1 MKLYP
6 DIKKL
11 KLDNKASDTVDSVA
25 SVDSGE
31 TPPPKKKNRKGFL
44 GKLIPVLLVPVI
56 LLGLGSSFYTVDET
70 EYAVVTTFGKASAAN
85 EKGLHFKIPF
95 VQQIVKV
102 PSTVQGIQIG
112 YNENEEG
119 EYDIIEHESIMIT
132 SDFNFVDTDFYVT
145 YQVSDPIKYLYASNE
160 PDVIVKDI
168 SLSSI
173 RSVVSAYSVDAVIT
187 TGKSEI
193 QANVKSMIR
202 ESLEEEDIGVT
213 LIDAVMQDSEP
224 PTNEVKAAFTAVETA
239 RQDKETAINNANAY
253 RNKTLPAAEAE
264 ADKILQEAAAA
275 KTARINE
282 ATGQAARFEA
292 EYAEY
297 SKYPL
302 ITKQRMFLETMT
314 EVLPDLKVVID
325 NGDGNI
331 LKYYP
336 IDSLGSI
343 AQSGTNQSDSSQSG
357 TSQSE

>member
-1 MKLYP
+1 MRMNFNQTNDPFDRTSFSENTPESKGP
-6 DIKKL
+6 GIKKVGGIIAKVIAGVL
-11 KLDNKASDTVDSVA
+11 IAGLILTV
-25 SVDSGE
+25 G
-31 TPPPKKKNRKGFL
+31 
-44 GKLIPVLLVPVI
+44 IP
-56 LLGLGSSFYTVDET
+56 FYTVDET

-85 EKGLHFKIPF
+85 DKGLHFKIPF
-95 VQQIVKV
+95 IQHVTKV

-112 YNENEEG
+112 YAED
-119 EYDIIEHESIMIT
+119 EYGDYETIEHESVMIT

-145 YQVSDPIKYLYASNE
+145 YQVSDPIKYLYASDE
-160 PDVIVKDI
+160 PDEIVKDI

-213 LIDAVMQDSEP
+213 LVDAVMQDSEP
-224 PTNEVKAAFTAVETA
+224 PTDAVKAAFTAVETA

-264 ADKILQEAAAA
+264 ADKIIQEANAT

-282 ATGQAARFEA
+282 ATGQAARFNA

-297 SKYPL
+297 RKYPL
-302 ITKQRMFLETMT
+302 ITKQRMFLEAMND
-314 EVLPDLKVVID
+314 VLPNLQVVID
-325 NGDGNI
+325 NGDGSI
-331 LKYYP
+331 MKYYP
-336 IDSLGSI
+336 MNNLGSLP
-343 AQSGTNQSDSSQSG
+343 ALNTGNSQVP
-357 TSQSE
+357 TATE